1 MKRKSTKKTK
11 KKKRCEKG
19 EEEEE
24 RGRGHRESARV
35 KELIERV
42 MTSEAFQIGYSVK

>member
-1 MKRKSTKKTK
+1 MERV
-11 KKKRCEKG
+11 

-24 RGRGHRESARV
+24 SGGGHRESARV